1 MIFRKKKKP
10 TKKLPTPT
18 IDTIIIIGNGFD
30 RWQGLNT
37 SYADFQTYYHEHLN
51 EILKKLHIRKRKYI
65 SSDGTVKECSDV
77 ELIYGDPFDPGELD
91 NEFWNNFESSLA
103 NIDTERIN
111 LFFGKERR
119 NLKDMRRSI
128 RNAKRILTEAF
139 CGWIATISITEED
152 AGYCFGDNCVFI
164 NFNYTDTLQ
173 KRFGVNE
180 MREIH
185 IHGEATDKKSI
196 VFGHNRHPQEPEP
209 MLAKIGGRFFG
220 LHLLDYTL

>member
-37 SYADFQTYYHEHLN
+37 SYADFQTYYHEPLN

-128 RNAKRILTEAF
+128 RNAKRILN
-139 CGWIATISITEED
+139 I
-152 AGYCFGDNCVFI
+152 
-164 NFNYTDTLQ
+164 
-173 KRFGVNE
+173 GVQGVQT
-180 MREIH
+180 R
-185 IHGEATDKKSI
+185 
-196 VFGHNRHPQEPEP
+196 
-209 MLAKIGGRFFG
+209 
-220 LHLLDYTL
+220 

>member
-103 NIDTERIN
+103 DIDTE
-111 LFFGKERR
+111 
-119 NLKDMRRSI
+119 
-128 RNAKRILTEAF
+128 
-139 CGWIATISITEED
+139 
-152 AGYCFGDNCVFI
+152 
-164 NFNYTDTLQ
+164 
-173 KRFGVNE
+173 
-180 MREIH
+180 
-185 IHGEATDKKSI
+185 
-196 VFGHNRHPQEPEP
+196 
-209 MLAKIGGRFFG
+209 
-220 LHLLDYTL
+220 